1 MMREPQPW
9 WVKRTTIVNLTLVV
23 GTRPVHP
30 LELAPIAAPVRILT
44 LQKSRM

>member
-23 GTRPVHP
+23 VLG
-30 LELAPIAAPVRILT
+30 LFILWSS
-44 LQKSRM
+44 LR

>member
-23 GTRPVHP
+23 LIGVFIRWTSLR
-30 LELAPIAAPVRILT
+30 
-44 LQKSRM
+44 